1 MLKQMTALYDM
12 GTALVNNIFFLGE
25 IGFEFFS

>member
-12 GTALVNNIFFLGE
+12 GTALVNNIFLGE
-25 IGFEFFS
+25 IGFVFFS